1 LRERKNI
8 ERRIASGEVKYSYQ
22 DKAFVYTG
30 DESKQVELHQI
41 NEQDSEDS
49 DDAKIT
55 DQQGSGKNKN

>member
-1 LRERKNI
+1 M
-8 ERRIASGEVKYSYQ
+8 KYSYQ

>member
-1 LRERKNI
+1 M
-8 ERRIASGEVKYSYQ
+8 KYSYQ

-55 DQQGSGKNKN
+55 DQHGSGKNKN